1 MKLAFDCVI
10 FIVPLVDIALCHYYI
25 SDLSFFFYLFSDN
38 TPYNMIDIIKYMYYV
53 SRLRVLQQHIYTRI
67 ECNILSK
74 YETQD
79 YIL

>member
-25 SDLSFFFYLFSDN
+25 SDLSFTYFLIILHDIIDI
-38 TPYNMIDIIKYMYYV
+38 IDIIKYMYYV
-53 SRLRVLQQHIYTRI
+53 SGLRVLQQHIYTRI

-74 YETQD
+74 YKTQD